1 MNFYRKKTGRKFFLQ
16 LMKMRNSKTKRES
29 YPVKDCDIKF
39 IFHNDG
45 KKHITFTSKGYVVL
59 AIPCNKCLEPVDYKI
74 NIDSFKDL
82 DLNKT
87 SEQRIADLD
96 ETNYLTVQRLIQ
108 RYLLITRFW
117 LISYESSLQ

>member
-1 MNFYRKKTGRKFFLQ
+1 MIIDLYELLQEEDGEKVFSPTYENEKF
-16 LMKMRNSKTKRES
+16 KTKRES

-45 KKHITFTSKGYVVL
+45 KKHIAFTSKGYVVL

-96 ETNYLTVQRLIQ
+96 ETNYLDGTK
-108 RYLLITRFW
+108 
-117 LISYESSLQ
+117 